1 LFAGVR
7 RMPAAGFLRM
17 ALDEPPPSEPRAL
30 HTLNFDC
37 ENPTKPLSQH
47 ADEFAE
53 LLVATCRA
61 YGRSA
66 GGTNVLSLSGGYDS
80 RVVGAAYRKAGIE
93 LVATTFRN
101 TAIQR
106 ARETD
111 TARRIASALDLPW
124 TCVDLD
130 PAGVEDLE
138 RLTELKDGLNAVD
151 NAYILAY
158 LRELVSRWGRGAT
171 YVTGDGGGYVFKTTA
186 PAGDFGSVEAVVEW
200 ISRDST
206 FTPLETAAALM
217 HVHPD
222 DLRHE
227 IHRVVASFPEAR
239 LAKRAM
245 HWRVLERGRKMN
257 FEGEDRTRFYL
268 WQTAPLY
275 ARPVFVHCMQIP
287 DRMKHW
293 KRFVAACV
301 NRLSPATARVP
312 VEPLG
317 IAPASPLHS
326 LAYRARDVIE
336 RLPRPVRNATRRA
349 MRRWGAE
356 GAVRV
361 AGPVAAEDPIRAY
374 FRTHIDPGHALWNVV
389 DRDLTAT
396 LLETGTW
403 ADLIPLATLLILGKR
418 ELDLTAGQA
427 ADRTRQRA
435 GGS

>member
-1 LFAGVR
+1 
-7 RMPAAGFLRM
+7 GFLRM

-200 ISRDST
+200 ISRD
-206 FTPLETAAALM
+206 
-217 HVHPD
+217 
-222 DLRHE
+222 
-227 IHRVVASFPEAR
+227 
-239 LAKRAM
+239 
-245 HWRVLERGRKMN
+245 
-257 FEGEDRTRFYL
+257 
-268 WQTAPLY
+268 
-275 ARPVFVHCMQIP
+275 
-287 DRMKHW
+287 
-293 KRFVAACV
+293 
-301 NRLSPATARVP
+301 
-312 VEPLG
+312 
-317 IAPASPLHS
+317 
-326 LAYRARDVIE
+326 
-336 RLPRPVRNATRRA
+336 
-349 MRRWGAE
+349 
-356 GAVRV
+356 
-361 AGPVAAEDPIRAY
+361 
-374 FRTHIDPGHALWNVV
+374 
-389 DRDLTAT
+389 
-396 LLETGTW
+396 
-403 ADLIPLATLLILGKR
+403 
-418 ELDLTAGQA
+418 
-427 ADRTRQRA
+427 
-435 GGS
+435 